1 MRMKSSWTFVFTA
14 SVIALG
20 GACRQAPDAEAA
32 QTIVLA
38 QERAKKVAQRLASV
52 DANSDDEKPV
62 AQWIMPTELRE
73 ISGLALLPNGQLLA
87 HGDEQAI
94 VVVLDPRTGLVAGRF
109 QLKGGLHGDFEAIT
123 VVGND
128 IWMMQSNGRLFQ
140 FRQGANKARVPYV
153 MHDTKLGKE
162 CEFEGIAY
170 EADSSRLVMTCK
182 RVTKKG
188 AKDQLIL
195 YRISIQG
202 GVLGEISPLS
212 IPLEDVIGGNKW
224 KHFHP
229 TDITVDPTTGN
240 YVIIAAQEE
249 AILVMTPAGEVVR
262 SGSLPGKHPQAE
274 GVAITPDN
282 VLIVSD
288 EATNKPAVI
297 TLYRWRP

>member
-1 MRMKSSWTFVFTA
+1 MAV
-14 SVIALG
+14 L
-20 GACRQAPDAEAA
+20 GACRPTPEAQAE
-32 QTIVLA
+32 QTKATA

-52 DANSDDEKPV
+52 DANSDDDKPV
-62 AQWIMPTELRE
+62 AQWIMPKDLRE

-94 VVVLDPRTGLVAGRF
+94 IVVIDPRTGLIAKRF
-109 QLKGGLHGDFEAIT
+109 QLRGGVHGDFEGIT

-128 IWMMQSNGRLFQ
+128 IWMMQSNGKLFQ
-140 FRQGANKARVPYV
+140 FRQGDNKAHVPYV

-162 CEFEGIAY
+162 CEFEGVAY
-170 EADSSRLVMTCK
+170 EPDSSRLVMACK

-195 YRISIQG
+195 YRISLAG
-202 GVLGEISPLS
+202 GVLGEPSTLS
-212 IPLEDVIGGNKW
+212 IPLEDVIGSNNF

-229 TDITVDPTTGN
+229 SDITIDPTTGN
-240 YVIIAAQEE
+240 YVIIAAQEK
-249 AILVMTPAGEVVR
+249 AIVVMTPAGEIVR
-262 SGSLPGKHPQAE
+262 SGTLPGKHPQAE

-288 EATNKPAVI
+288 EATNTPAVI

>member
-1 MRMKSSWTFVFTA
+1 MKKSLSLVF
-14 SVIALG
+14 IAGAVALA

-32 QTIVLA
+32 QTKAVT

-52 DANSDDEKPV
+52 DANSDVEKAV
-62 AQWIMPTELRE
+62 AQWIMPKELRE

-87 HGDEQAI
+87 HGDEQGI
-94 VVVLDPRTGLVAGRF
+94 VVVLDPRTGLIAGRF
-109 QLKGGLHGDFEAIT
+109 QLKGGVQGDFEGIT

-140 FRQGANKARVPYV
+140 FRQGANKAQVPFV

-170 EADSSRLVMTCK
+170 EADSSRFVMACK
-182 RVTKKG
+182 RVTRKG
-188 AKDQLIL
+188 AKDQFIL
-195 YRISIQG
+195 YRIPVSG
-202 GVLGEISPLS
+202 GVLGDASPMVV
-212 IPLEDVIGGNKW
+212 PVEDVIGSNNW
-224 KHFHP
+224 KNFNAS
-229 TDITVDPTTGN
+229 DITIDPTTGN
-240 YVIIAAQEE
+240 YVIISAQEK
-249 AILVMTPAGEVVR
+249 AIVVMTPAGEIVR
-262 SGSLPGKHPQAE
+262 STALPGKHPQAE

-288 EATNKPAVI
+288 EATNAAAVI